1 MLQRGG
7 RCVALTAG
15 LGGGTVLVLL
25 TAVLGLG
32 PEVLERELELS
43 SIRSLIVGALGGE
56 GGAIVISGAAGVG
69 KTELLRAARALGS
82 DLGVIRLEAQ
92 GAELERDFAFGVAR
106 QLFEPIVHT
115 EEARAA
121 VLSGAGGLAAP
132 MFVRSGSASAR
143 PPPDRRNETIH
154 GLYWGTV
161 NLSERTPVLIAV
173 DDAHWADVP
182 SLRWLAYLARRLEG
196 LRVAMLIGLRH
207 GEGTQ
212 RELDSLQTAPTV
224 RRLAPAALSQR
235 AVASLLD
242 RRLGVTPTPTFAK
255 RCHEF
260 SGGIPLFARQLVEEV
275 ASTGVSPSAAN
286 AGRVQELAT
295 EDVTSDILA
304 RIGAMPRSSR
314 AVARAVAVL
323 GPQGR
328 LGEVAGL
335 AGLPVVEAARAAG
348 ALGQSQI
355 FSAGPGLRFAQP
367 IVRDAVYRSIP
378 GPERAVAH
386 ACAARVLAAH
396 GGSPE
401 RVAAQLLVSEPTA
414 DAWTVQALRG
424 AARQARKYGAAR
436 NAALYLRRALEEPPR
451 QDSRIGVL
459 IELGEAEHHTLDS
472 RAIEHLEKAL
482 ATARDPRDRMQAA
495 FLFGRALLMAGHGP
509 AALEVLGDVGADAA
523 AVDRELALLIE
534 AELLAATRVTPSA
547 RPDRERLDAWRR
559 TLIGVTPGER
569 VLLAGLAEE
578 AMDRARPASEVLPVA
593 EQALAK
599 GRLLAEQGPVSPP
612 FYGGCAALMCY
623 DRLGKARGH
632 LDSAVDEAH
641 RRGGAAGLA
650 LACAWRAMLA
660 VFEGALVDAEADAR
674 KALELGDR
682 GGAVAS
688 NAVAVAALAAVL
700 LERGQ
705 PRAAADQFRRAGF
718 AEHIPSAVAYGQ
730 LLYYRGL
737 TKAGLGDRQAALRDV
752 LDAGRAGL
760 CGEVIAPA
768 VAPWRSTAAI
778 LQASCE
784 QGSHPRA
791 PIKKELTLARSHD
804 AARPL
809 GIALRGQGLL
819 ESGQTQI
826 DLLLQAT
833 DVLEG
838 SESRLEF
845 ARALTDL
852 GAALRRRGRRREARK
867 PLEEGLDLAHRCGA
881 MALEHRAHDELLA
894 AGARPR
900 RPVCHGSAAL
910 TPSELRVAKLAAQ
923 GASNRDIAQQLFI
936 TLKTVEMHLTRTY
949 QKLDIQRRCQL
960 TASLDAQQ

>member
-15 LGGGTVLVLL
+15 LAGGTVLVLL

-56 GGAIVISGAAGVG
+56 GGAIVISGAAGIG

-106 QLFEPIVHT
+106 QLFEPIVQT

-132 MFVRSGSASAR
+132 ILVRPGSASAR

-161 NLSERTPVLIAV
+161 KLSERTPVLIAV

-196 LRVAMLIGLRH
+196 LRVAMLIGLRQ
-207 GEGTQ
+207 GEGTH
-212 RELDSLQTAPTV
+212 RELDSFQTASTV
-224 RRLAPAALSQR
+224 TRLAPAALSQR
-235 AVASLLD
+235 AVASLMH
-242 RRLGVTPTPTFAK
+242 RRLGVKATPAFAK

-286 AGRVQELAT
+286 AGRVQELAA

-304 RIGAMPRSSR
+304 RIGALPTSSC
-314 AVARAVAVL
+314 AVARAVAIL

-328 LGEVAGL
+328 LGEVAAL
-335 AGLPVVEAARAAG
+335 ARLPVAEAARAG
-348 ALGQSQI
+348 GVLGQSQI

-378 GPERAVAH
+378 RPERAVAH
-386 ACAARVLAAH
+386 ACAARVLAAQ

-414 DAWTVQALRG
+414 DAWTVQSLRG
-424 AARQARKYGAAR
+424 AARQARTCRAPQS
-436 NAALYLRRALEEPPR
+436 AALYLRRALEEPPR
-451 QDSRIGVL
+451 QDARIGVL
-459 IELGEAEHHTLDS
+459 MELGDAEHHTLDS
-472 RAIEHLEKAL
+472 RAIEHLDEAL
-482 ATARDPRDRMQAA
+482 AAARDPRDRMQAA
-495 FLFGRALLMAGHGP
+495 FLFGRALLTAGRGP
-509 AALEVLGDVGADAA
+509 AALEVLVDVGADAA
-523 AVDRELALLIE
+523 AADRELALTIE
-534 AELLAATRVTPSA
+534 AELLAATRATPSA
-547 RPDRERLDAWRR
+547 RPERERLDAWRR
-559 TLIGVTPGER
+559 TLNGATPAER

-599 GRLLAEQGPVSPP
+599 GRLLAEQGPASPP

-623 DRLGKARGH
+623 DRLGQARGH
-632 LDSAVDEAH
+632 LDSAVDEA
-641 RRGGAAGLA
+641 RRSGSAAGLA
-650 LACAWRAMLA
+650 LACAWRAMLG
-660 VFEGALVDAEADAR
+660 VFEGALADAEADAR
-674 KALELGDR
+674 KALEL
-682 GGAVAS
+682 GAVAS

-705 PRAAADQFRRAGF
+705 PRAAADQLRRAGF
-718 AEHIPSAVAYGQ
+718 GEHIPPAVAYGQ

-737 TKAGLGDRQAALRDV
+737 TRAGLGNREAALRDV
-752 LDAGRAGL
+752 LDAGRAAL

-778 LQASCE
+778 LQTSRE
-784 QGSHPRA
+784 QGSHGRA
-791 PIKKELTLARSHD
+791 PLKEELTLARSLD

-809 GIALRGQGLL
+809 GIALRAQALL

-826 DLLLQAT
+826 DLLHQAT
-833 DVLEG
+833 EVLEG

-852 GAALRRRGRRREARK
+852 GAALRRERRRREARK
-867 PLEEGLDLAHRCGA
+867 PLVEGLDLAHRCGA
-881 MALEHRAHDELLA
+881 TALEHRAHDELLA

-900 RPVCHGSAAL
+900 RRRCHGSAAL
-910 TPSELRVAKLAAQ
+910 TPSEHRVAKLAAQ
-923 GASNRDIAQQLFI
+923 GATNRDIAQQLFI

-949 QKLDIQRRCQL
+949 QKLDIDRRSQL
-960 TASLDAQQ
+960 TASLNARQ